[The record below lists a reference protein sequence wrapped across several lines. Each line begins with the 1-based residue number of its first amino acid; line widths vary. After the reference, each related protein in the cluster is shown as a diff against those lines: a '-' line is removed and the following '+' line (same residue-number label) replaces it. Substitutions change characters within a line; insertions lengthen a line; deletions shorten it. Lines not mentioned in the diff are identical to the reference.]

1 MMSHTFHNGESHDV
15 FPDGSIYFH
24 MTVDL
29 DDVIAHDKTWLN
41 EKASMQA
48 TGTTLMKDIDFSIIM
63 GDGNELT
70 LHVNGNVTDAINN
83 QARQAGKDS
92 TC

>member
-1 MMSHTFHNGESHDV
+1 MRSYTFINGETHDV
-15 FPDGSIYFH
+15 FPDGLISFH
-24 MTVDL
+24 MTVDF
-29 DDVIAHDKTWLN
+29 DDLLNHGKTWLI

-83 QARQAGKDS
+83 QARQEGKDS